1 MSRDRT
7 TSARR
12 RIYAVGLADS
22 TGLGMYLAFSAV
34 YLNQAVRMPND
45 QIGLVLGITGI
56 TSLLGA
62 LPIAR
67 FAQRH
72 GLRRALW
79 WLFLAR
85 AASYVALAC
94 AVNLPTA
101 ALAAGFG
108 GLLNRGIG
116 PLVQSVLITGTD
128 SAGAV
133 AGLARLRALRNAG
146 MAAGALP
153 SGAAVA
159 IGQQWAYR
167 GVMLAAAA
175 VFVGCAVISRG
186 FSDSGE
192 VKRPAARRGAGVGR
206 DRVFLLITASYG
218 ALTLSAILLGVGLP
232 LWITQRTHAPSWSVG
247 LVQILNTVLVVL
259 LQVRV
264 SRGSQDPRRARAM
277 MLAGGLLAAAGAL
290 AAPLTGFGRGALP
303 LAAVVLTVLLMTGA
317 ELYITSGGLSLA
329 LAHTPQERRP
339 VYLATFNLGFA
350 AATVVGPTL
359 VSLGLG
365 LGRPGWF
372 AWALLFALLGLA
384 CLALPTAPRLRG
396 AERTAEQS
404 AVSA

>member
-1 MSRDRT
+1 MNHDRT
-7 TSARR
+7 PTARR
-12 RIYAVGLADS
+12 RVYAVGLADA

-34 YLNQAVRMPND
+34 YLNQAVHLSNSR
-45 QIGLVLGITGI
+45 IGLVLGITGV
-56 TSLLGA
+56 TSLIGA

-72 GLRRALW
+72 GLRRSLC

-85 AASYVALAC
+85 AASFVALAC

-101 ALAAGFG
+101 ALAAGLG

-116 PLVQSVLITGTD
+116 PLVQSVLIGGTD

-159 IGQQWAYR
+159 IGEQWAYR
-167 GVMLAAAA
+167 GVMVAAAA
-175 VFVGCAVISRG
+175 VFVVCALVSRG
-186 FSDSGE
+186 FPGAGE
-192 VKRPAARRGAGVGR
+192 VKRPVGRRGAGVGR
-206 DRVFLLITASYG
+206 NRVFLLITASYG

-232 LWITQRTHAPSWSVG
+232 LWITQSTHAPSWSVG

-259 LQVRV
+259 LQVRI
-264 SRGSQDPRRARAM
+264 SRGSEDPRRARKM
-277 MLAGGLLAAAGAL
+277 MLAGGLLAAAGSL
-290 AAPLTGFGRGALP
+290 AAPLTGLGRGVVP
-303 LAAVVLTVLLMTGA
+303 LVAVVLTVLLMTGA
-317 ELYITSGGLSLA
+317 ELYITAGGLSLA

-350 AATVVGPTL
+350 ATTVIGPTL

-384 CLALPTAPRLRG
+384 ALALPTAPLPEC
-396 AERTAEQS
+396 ADRTAEQRP
-404 AVSA
+404 VTT